1 MTCKLCWQ
9 RSTVSNILALDWPA
23 PETVGAAITLRT
35 GGISQGPFDSNN
47 MALHVEDS
55 ESKVQQNRQMLQ
67 AELGLE
73 QQPLWLEQC
82 HGTEIVLVEDSL
94 GVPQAD
100 ASQTRQPQRAC
111 VVMTA
116 DCLPVLF
123 CNHQGT
129 QVAAAH
135 AGWRGLCNGILR
147 KTVAQFDRP
156 ESVIVYLG
164 PAIGPKV
171 YEVGAELLPAFVKN
185 SQDALQVAAI
195 QSAFVPLQSG
205 KFLANLYALARAEL
219 ESCGVNAVY
228 GGEFCTFSEPDRFY
242 SYRRTPK
249 TGRTASL
256 IWLKNGHGNSL

>member
-1 MTCKLCWQ
+1 M
-9 RSTVSNILALDWPA
+9 SNVLSLDWPA
-23 PETVGAAITLRT
+23 PEAVGAAITVRT
-35 GGISQGPFDSNN
+35 GGNSEGPFEANN
-47 MALHVEDS
+47 MALHVDDN
-55 ESKVQQNRQMLQ
+55 ESTVHKNRQVLQ
-67 AELGLE
+67 AKLGLE
-73 QQPLWLEQC
+73 QQPLWLDQC
-82 HGTEIVLVEDSL
+82 HGTDIVLVEESL
-94 GVPQAD
+94 GVPRAD
-100 ASQTRQPQRAC
+100 ASQTRQANRAC

-129 QVAAAH
+129 QVAAVH

-156 ESVIVYLG
+156 ESVIAYLG

-185 SQDALQVAAI
+185 SQDAAQVAAI
-195 QSAFVPLQSG
+195 QAAFVPLQSG

-219 ESCGVNAVY
+219 ASCGVNAVY
-228 GGEFCTFSEPDRFY
+228 GGEFCTFSEPERFY
-242 SYRRTPK
+242 SYRRAPK

-256 IWLKNGHGNSL
+256 IWLKNGHGISL

>member
-1 MTCKLCWQ
+1 M
-9 RSTVSNILALDWPA
+9 SNVLSLDWPA
-23 PETVGAAITLRT
+23 PEAVGAAITVRT
-35 GGISQGPFDSNN
+35 GGVSEGPFEANN
-47 MALHVEDS
+47 MALHVDDN
-55 ESKVQQNRQMLQ
+55 ESAVHKNRQVLQ
-67 AELGLE
+67 AELSLE
-73 QQPLWLEQC
+73 QQPLWLDQC
-82 HGTEIVLVEDSL
+82 HGTDIVLVEESL
-94 GVPQAD
+94 GVPRAD
-100 ASQTRQPQRAC
+100 ASQTRQANRAC

-129 QVAAAH
+129 QVAAVH

-156 ESVIVYLG
+156 ESVIAYLG

-185 SQDALQVAAI
+185 SQDAVQVAAI
-195 QSAFVPLQSG
+195 QVAFVPLQSG

-219 ESCGVNAVY
+219 ASCGVNAVY
-228 GGEFCTFSEPDRFY
+228 GGEFCTFSEPERFY
-242 SYRRTPK
+242 SYRRAPK

-256 IWLKNGHGNSL
+256 IWLKNGHGISL

>member
-1 MTCKLCWQ
+1 M
-9 RSTVSNILALDWPA
+9 SNVLSLDWPA
-23 PETVGAAITLRT
+23 PEAVGAAITVRT
-35 GGISQGPFDSNN
+35 GGVSEGPFEANN
-47 MALHVEDS
+47 MALHVDDN
-55 ESKVQQNRQMLQ
+55 ESAVHKNRQVLQ
-67 AELGLE
+67 AELSLE
-73 QQPLWLEQC
+73 QQPLWLDQC
-82 HGTEIVLVEDSL
+82 HGTDIVLVEESL
-94 GVPQAD
+94 GVPRAD
-100 ASQTRQPQRAC
+100 ASQTRQANRAC

-129 QVAAAH
+129 QVAAVH

-156 ESVIVYLG
+156 ESVIAYLG

-185 SQDALQVAAI
+185 SQDAAQVAAI
-195 QSAFVPLQSG
+195 QAAFVPLQSG

-219 ESCGVNAVY
+219 ASCGVNAVY
-228 GGEFCTFSEPDRFY
+228 GGEFCTFSEPERFY
-242 SYRRTPK
+242 SYRRAPK

-256 IWLKNGHGNSL
+256 IWLKNCHGNSL

>member
-1 MTCKLCWQ
+1 
-9 RSTVSNILALDWPA
+9 VSNVLSLDWPA
-23 PETVGAAITLRT
+23 PEAVGAAITVRT
-35 GGISQGPFDSNN
+35 GGVSEGPFEANN
-47 MALHVEDS
+47 MALHVDDNEFAVH
-55 ESKVQQNRQMLQ
+55 KNRQVLQ
-67 AELGLE
+67 AKLGLE
-73 QQPLWLEQC
+73 QQPLWLDQC
-82 HGTEIVLVEDSL
+82 HGTDIVLVEESL
-94 GVPQAD
+94 GVPRAD
-100 ASQTRQPQRAC
+100 ASQTRQANRAC

-129 QVAAAH
+129 QVAAVH

-156 ESVIVYLG
+156 ESVIAYLG

-185 SQDALQVAAI
+185 SQDAMQVAAI
-195 QSAFVPLQSG
+195 QAAFVPLQSG

-219 ESCGVNAVY
+219 ASCGVNAVY
-228 GGEFCTFSEPDRFY
+228 GGEFCTFSEPERFY
-242 SYRRTPK
+242 SYRRAPK

-256 IWLKNGHGNSL
+256 IWLKNGHGISL

>member
-1 MTCKLCWQ
+1 
-9 RSTVSNILALDWPA
+9 VSNVLSLDWPA
-23 PETVGAAITLRT
+23 PEAVGAAITVRT
-35 GGISQGPFDSNN
+35 GGVSEGPFEANN
-47 MALHVEDS
+47 MALHVDDNEFAVH
-55 ESKVQQNRQMLQ
+55 KNRQVLQ
-67 AELGLE
+67 AELSLE
-73 QQPLWLEQC
+73 QQPLWLDQC
-82 HGTEIVLVEDSL
+82 HGTDIVLVEESL
-94 GVPQAD
+94 GVPRAD
-100 ASQTRQPQRAC
+100 ASQTRQANRAC

-129 QVAAAH
+129 QVAAVH

-156 ESVIVYLG
+156 ESVIAYLG

-185 SQDALQVAAI
+185 SQDAVQVAAI
-195 QSAFVPLQSG
+195 QAAFVPLQSG

-219 ESCGVNAVY
+219 ASCGVNAVY
-228 GGEFCTFSEPDRFY
+228 GGEFCTFSEPERFY
-242 SYRRTPK
+242 SYRRAPK

-256 IWLKNGHGNSL
+256 IWLKNGHGISL

>member
-1 MTCKLCWQ
+1 M
-9 RSTVSNILALDWPA
+9 SNVLSLDWPA
-23 PETVGAAITLRT
+23 PEAVGAAITVRT
-35 GGISQGPFDSNN
+35 GGVSEGPFEANN
-47 MALHVEDS
+47 MALHVDDN
-55 ESKVQQNRQMLQ
+55 ESAVHKNRQVLQ
-67 AELGLE
+67 AELSLE
-73 QQPLWLEQC
+73 QQPLWLDQC
-82 HGTEIVLVEDSL
+82 HGTDIVLVEESL
-94 GVPQAD
+94 GVPRAD
-100 ASQTRQPQRAC
+100 ASQTRQANRAC

-129 QVAAAH
+129 QVAAVH

-156 ESVIVYLG
+156 ESVIAYLG

-185 SQDALQVAAI
+185 SQDAVQVAAI
-195 QSAFVPLQSG
+195 QVAFVPLQSG

-219 ESCGVNAVY
+219 ASCGVNAVY
-228 GGEFCTFSEPDRFY
+228 GGEFCTFSEPERFY
-242 SYRRTPK
+242 SYRRAPK

-256 IWLKNGHGNSL
+256 IWLKNCHGNSL

>member
-1 MTCKLCWQ
+1 M
-9 RSTVSNILALDWPA
+9 SNVLSLDWPA
-23 PETVGAAITLRT
+23 PEAVGAAITVRT
-35 GGISQGPFDSNN
+35 GGVSEGPFEANN
-47 MALHVEDS
+47 MALHVDDN
-55 ESKVQQNRQMLQ
+55 ESAVHKNRQVLQ
-67 AELGLE
+67 AELSLE
-73 QQPLWLEQC
+73 QQPLWLDQC
-82 HGTEIVLVEDSL
+82 HGTDIVLVEESL
-94 GVPQAD
+94 GVPRAD
-100 ASQTRQPQRAC
+100 ASQTRQANRAC

-129 QVAAAH
+129 QVAAVH

-156 ESVIVYLG
+156 ESVIAYLG

-185 SQDALQVAAI
+185 SQDAVQVAAI
-195 QSAFVPLQSG
+195 QAAFVPLQSG

-219 ESCGVNAVY
+219 ASCGVNAVY
-228 GGEFCTFSEPDRFY
+228 GGEFCTFSEPERFY
-242 SYRRTPK
+242 SYRRAPK

-256 IWLKNGHGNSL
+256 IWLKNGDGNSL

>member
-1 MTCKLCWQ
+1 M
-9 RSTVSNILALDWPA
+9 SNVLSLDWPA
-23 PETVGAAITLRT
+23 PEAVGAAITVRT
-35 GGISQGPFDSNN
+35 GGVSEGPFEANN
-47 MALHVEDS
+47 MALHVDDN
-55 ESKVQQNRQMLQ
+55 ESAVHKNRQVLQ
-67 AELGLE
+67 AELSLE
-73 QQPLWLEQC
+73 QQPLWLDQC
-82 HGTEIVLVEDSL
+82 HGTDIVLVEESL
-94 GVPQAD
+94 GVPRAD
-100 ASQTRQPQRAC
+100 ASQTRQANRAC

-129 QVAAAH
+129 QVAAVH

-156 ESVIVYLG
+156 ESVIAYLG

-185 SQDALQVAAI
+185 SQDAAQVAAI
-195 QSAFVPLQSG
+195 QAAFVPLQSG

-219 ESCGVNAVY
+219 ASCGVNAVY
-228 GGEFCTFSEPDRFY
+228 GGEFCTFSEPERFY
-242 SYRRTPK
+242 SYRRAPK

-256 IWLKNGHGNSL
+256 IWLKNGHGISL